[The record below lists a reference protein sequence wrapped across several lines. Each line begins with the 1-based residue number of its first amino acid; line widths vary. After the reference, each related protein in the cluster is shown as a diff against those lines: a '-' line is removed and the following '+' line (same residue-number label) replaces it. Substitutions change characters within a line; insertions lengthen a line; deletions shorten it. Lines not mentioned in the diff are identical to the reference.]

1 MQSIFTAYHSKRSTV
16 KYLGLSKLTMR
27 IMLVIKI
34 KKGYIAMKMQKRKFR
49 IGELAQKLELER
61 FVVRFWEKEFSIKTK
76 RSQGCQRFYDENDLK
91 KFELIKRLLYEEGFT
106 IVGAKKKLK
115 EKFSSKGESIIA
127 SQKTT
132 MEEAPKKITAS
143 PSAENEK
150 IEHLSQQIIDLKNKL
165 RKLREML

>member
-1 MQSIFTAYHSKRSTV
+1 
-16 KYLGLSKLTMR
+16 
-27 IMLVIKI
+27 
-34 KKGYIAMKMQKRKFR
+34 MKMQKRKFR
-49 IGELAQKLELER
+49 IGELAKKLELER

-76 RSQGCQRFYDENDLK
+76 RSQGSQRFYDENDLK

-115 EKFSSKGESIIA
+115 EKHSTKSEPIIA

-132 MEEAPKKITAS
+132 MEDSTKQVNKS
-143 PSAENEK
+143 SENEK

>member
-1 MQSIFTAYHSKRSTV
+1 
-16 KYLGLSKLTMR
+16 
-27 IMLVIKI
+27 
-34 KKGYIAMKMQKRKFR
+34 MKMQKRKFR
-49 IGELAQKLELER
+49 IGELAKKLELER

-76 RSQGCQRFYDENDLK
+76 RSQGSQRFYDENDLR

-115 EKFSSKGESIIA
+115 EKTSIKGESIIA

-132 MEEAPKKITAS
+132 MEEPVKIISKTS
-143 PSAENEK
+143 ENEK
-150 IEHLSQQIIDLKNKL
+150 IEHLSQQIIDLKDKL

>member
-1 MQSIFTAYHSKRSTV
+1 MIFHLATEPIETY
-16 KYLGLSKLTMR
+16 
-27 IMLVIKI
+27 VIKI
-34 KKGYIAMKMQKRKFR
+34 KKGCVTVKMQKRKFR
-49 IGELAQKLELER
+49 IGELAKKLNLER

-76 RSQGCQRFYDENDLK
+76 RSEGSQRFYDENDLK
-91 KFELIKRLLYEEGFT
+91 KFEQIKKLLYEEGFT

-115 EKFSSKGESIIA
+115 EKPSSSSESVIA

-132 MEEAPKKITAS
+132 MEETVKTIKATS
-143 PSAENEK
+143 TEDSEK

>member
-1 MQSIFTAYHSKRSTV
+1 
-16 KYLGLSKLTMR
+16 
-27 IMLVIKI
+27 
-34 KKGYIAMKMQKRKFR
+34 MKMQKRKFR
-49 IGELAQKLELER
+49 IGELAKKLELER

-76 RSQGCQRFYDENDLK
+76 RSQGSQRFYDENDVK
-91 KFELIKRLLYEEGFT
+91 KFEFIKKLLYEEGFT

-115 EKFSSKGESIIA
+115 EKPSLKPEKAESIIA

-132 MEEAPKKITAS
+132 MEEPARKEKAS
-143 PSAENEK
+143 AIAESEK

>member
-1 MQSIFTAYHSKRSTV
+1 
-16 KYLGLSKLTMR
+16 
-27 IMLVIKI
+27 
-34 KKGYIAMKMQKRKFR
+34 MKMQKRKFR
-49 IGELAQKLELER
+49 IGELADKLELER

-76 RSQGCQRFYDENDLK
+76 RSQGSQRFYDENDLK

-115 EKFSSKGESIIA
+115 EKPSTKSESIIA

-132 MEEAPKKITAS
+132 MEESVKTVTKAS
-143 PSAENEK
+143 ENEK
-150 IEHLSQQIIDLKNKL
+150 IEHLSQQIIDLKDKL

>member
-1 MQSIFTAYHSKRSTV
+1 
-16 KYLGLSKLTMR
+16 
-27 IMLVIKI
+27 
-34 KKGYIAMKMQKRKFR
+34 MKMQKRKFR
-49 IGELAQKLELER
+49 IGELAKKLELER

-76 RSQGCQRFYDENDLK
+76 RSEGSQRFYDENDLK

-115 EKFSSKGESIIA
+115 EKFGTKSESIIA

-132 MEEAPKKITAS
+132 MEDTAKKASSHAATAES
-143 PSAENEK
+143 EK
-150 IEHLSQQIIDLKNKL
+150 IEHLSQQIIDLKDKL

>member
-1 MQSIFTAYHSKRSTV
+1 
-16 KYLGLSKLTMR
+16 
-27 IMLVIKI
+27 
-34 KKGYIAMKMQKRKFR
+34 MKMQKRKFR
-49 IGELAQKLELER
+49 IGELAKKLELER

-76 RSQGCQRFYDENDLK
+76 RSQGSQRFYDENDLK

-115 EKFSSKGESIIA
+115 EKFSAKSDSIIA

-132 MEEAPKKITAS
+132 MEEPTKTLSKTS
-143 PSAENEK
+143 ELEK
-150 IEHLSQQIIDLKNKL
+150 IEHLSQQIIDLKDKL